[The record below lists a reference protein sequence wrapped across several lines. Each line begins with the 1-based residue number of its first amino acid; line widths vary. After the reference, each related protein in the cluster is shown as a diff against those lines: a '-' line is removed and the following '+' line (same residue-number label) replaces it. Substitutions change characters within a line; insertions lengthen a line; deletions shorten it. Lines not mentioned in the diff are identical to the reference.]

1 MLPDD
6 VLLAIFDFC
15 GDKYELEAW
24 QTLVHV
30 CRRWRSV
37 VLGSP
42 RRLGLQLVCTSRTPA
57 RDTLN
62 AWPALPLFIQCYHNP
77 IEILD
82 NIIAVLERS
91 GCVREID
98 ISHVSSLELGKISEV
113 MQEPFPELTHMGLWS
128 EDEAVP
134 ILPDSF
140 LGGSAPRLRSLEFQG
155 IPFPGLPKILLSAT
169 HLFDLRLWDIPHS
182 GFFSPESM
190 VTALSTL
197 TSLQELRLE
206 FQSPRSRPHWA
217 SRRPPPPTRF
227 ILPVLQNFKFKG
239 VSEYLE
245 DLVACIEAARLDKFY
260 VTLFNQIVFDAPQ
273 LIQFISRTP
282 KLKALE
288 KAHVIF
294 EGGAARV
301 NLSSQI
307 PGNGEL
313 EVKIPCRELDWQ
325 VSSLEQVCTWC
336 LLTVSTSEN
345 LYIYGHPL
353 WKLGVQD
360 NIENALWLELFR
372 PFAAVK
378 NLHLSQEFSRRIVPA
393 LQELDEGRTTEVLPT
408 LEKVFLEELPITG
421 PIQEGIQQFVA
432 AREASHPIEVSHWDR
447 DEVDDNL

>member
-15 GDKYELEAW
+15 RDKYALEAW

-37 VLGSP
+37 VFGSP
-42 RRLGLQLVCTSRTPA
+42 RRLGLQLVCTAQTPA
-57 RDTLN
+57 RGTLN
-62 AWPALPLFIQCYHNP
+62 VWPALPLFIRCYHIP

-98 ISHVSSLELGKISEV
+98 ISHVSSLELGKIAEV

-128 EDEAVP
+128 EDETVP

-140 LGGSAPRLRSLEFQG
+140 LGGSAPHLRSLEFQG

-182 GFFSPESM
+182 GYFSPELM

-197 TSLQELRLE
+197 ISLQELRLE
-206 FQSPRSRPHWA
+206 FQSPLSHPDWA
-217 SRRPPPPTRF
+217 SRRPPPPTHF
-227 ILPVLQNFKFKG
+227 VLPILQNFKFKG

-245 DLVACIEAARLDKFY
+245 DLVACINAPRLDRFY
-260 VTLFNQIVFDAPQ
+260 ITFFNQIVFDAPQ

-282 KLKALE
+282 KLKELE
-288 KAHVIF
+288 KVHVIF
-294 EGGAARV
+294 EGGAAKV

-307 PGNGEL
+307 SGYGEL
-313 EVKIPCRELDWQ
+313 EVKVPCKELDWQ

-336 LLTVSTSEN
+336 LLPISTSEN

-353 WKLGVQD
+353 WQIGVQD
-360 NIENALWLELFR
+360 NIDNALWLELFH

-378 NLHLSQEFSRRIVPA
+378 NLHLSQEFARRIVPA
-393 LQELDEGRTTEVLPT
+393 LQQLVEGTMTGVLPILENIFLEVLET
-408 LEKVFLEELPITG
+408 LG
-421 PIQEGIQQFVA
+421 PVQEGIEQFVA
-432 AREASHPIEVSHWDR
+432 ARQASHPVAVSRWDR
-447 DEVDDNL
+447 DEVDY